1 VDINLKSFSISS
13 FEEAI
18 YKKEKKCILYCD
30 FNVAN
35 IIYEQN
41 IEIPPNFTLYPDSSL
56 MHFTLKLFYGT
67 KIDKSISTDI
77 QDQVLNLINKN
88 KLKLYLFGDK
98 EEILAIIKK
107 NLLII
112 YHNISIVGYHS
123 GYSYNSLEVIDD
135 IKNTNPDILLVGLG
149 AGRQE
154 NWLINNY
161 TYLPSIIILSV
172 GGYFQFLSK
181 VKKRA
186 PLYFRRINLEW
197 LYRVITEFNSVWKK
211 YSIFVIKFIYRI
223 LTNKINFTF
232 STDDK

>member
-1 VDINLKSFSISS
+1 
-13 FEEAI
+13 
-18 YKKEKKCILYCD
+18 
-30 FNVAN
+30 
-35 IIYEQN
+35 
-41 IEIPPNFTLYPDSSL
+41 
-56 MHFTLKLFYGT
+56 
-67 KIDKSISTDI
+67 
-77 QDQVLNLINKN
+77 
-88 KLKLYLFGDK
+88 
-98 EEILAIIKK
+98 
-107 NLLII
+107 
-112 YHNISIVGYHS
+112 
-123 GYSYNSLEVIDD
+123 
-135 IKNTNPDILLVGLG
+135 LLVGLG